1 MPKVVDAARVTIPT
15 NTIWRTCT
23 GCAVLAPLAP
33 DTNRCTDCTA
43 APPLADPAAQAWQR
57 INRYAQ
63 TIGRIE
69 AWATMPGDI
78 TDAARLAK
86 IRDAVTALKAEL
98 GWA

>member
-15 NTIWRTCT
+15 NTMWRTCT

-33 DTNRCTDCTA
+33 DTDRCPNCTA
-43 APPLADPAAQAWQR
+43 APVPVDPAARAWQR
-57 INRYAQ
+57 INQYAQ

-69 AWATMPGDI
+69 AWATMPAEI

-98 GWA
+98 GMV